1 MNNFNIEFPYPI
13 GTYLSNE
20 QDGITHI
27 DQLRE
32 YIIDKKGISVVVM
45 LDALTVPRL
54 STRIDMDYFLS
65 NWSKFEISNDKTY
78 SNQRIR

>member
-1 MNNFNIEFPYPI
+1 
-13 GTYLSNE
+13 
-20 QDGITHI
+20 
-27 DQLRE
+27 
-32 YIIDKKGISVVVM
+32 M